1 MLLEQ
6 LGSQN
11 LSETRGDRYVIR
23 VISGTE
29 EAVREALLQRRVA
42 FNLEDYILD
51 VFVPLYDSVSIRA
64 GGVKI
69 KRKKNIFPGYILV
82 NMIVT
87 NESWYIV
94 RNTPNVTG
102 FLGAGNIP
110 VPVKGEEL
118 ERLKGVVEV
127 KKEEFVLNIMPGDY
141 VSIIKGPFEGNE
153 GKVTEVNESKGII
166 KVIINFFGRD
176 TSMELDFSCV
186 KVKK

>member
-6 LGSQN
+6 LWSQN
-11 LSETRGDRYVIR
+11 LSETRWDRYVIR
-23 VISGTE
+23 VISWTE

-64 GGVKI
+64 WWVKI

-102 FLGAGNIP
+102 FLWAWNIP
-110 VPVKGEEL
+110 VPVKWEEL
-118 ERLKGVVEV
+118 ERLKWVVEV
-127 KKEEFVLNIMPGDY
+127 KKEEFVLNIMPWDY
-141 VSIIKGPFEGNE
+141 VSIIKWPFEWNE
-153 GKVTEVNESKGII
+153 WKVTEVNESKWII